1 MTVWGRKRY
10 GDVRCIH
17 ELELGR
23 RRIDMVMVAQ
33 SDIVGFEI
41 KGPRDRIDDRLAGQL
56 YEYALY
62 LPEVWLVV
70 AEKWRDHPK
79 VMYKPNL
86 LVVLKDGTIV
96 DKRIGKP
103 ADRDEMCCSRLLER
117 LWNGEAIRIAL
128 RLGLIQPQLAS
139 KMPGQ
144 KVKNI
149 LARLLTGH
157 EIMKQVCIE
166 LRARSLTGIGSDP
179 ASGEIPKNRLAHR
192 PEGLAGI

>member
-41 KGPRDRIDDRLAGQL
+41 KGPRDRIDDRLSGQL

-79 VMYKPNL
+79 VIYTPNL
-86 LVVLKDGTIV
+86 LVVMKDGLIV

-117 LWNGEAIRIAL
+117 LWNGEAARIAL
-128 RLGLIQPQLAS
+128 RLGLIQPQLVS

-149 LARLLTGH
+149 LARMLTGH

-179 ASGEIPKNRLAHR
+179 ASGEIPKNGLAHR